1 MTATQTQTA
10 PPAGATGDGAAG
22 TAGTLDEATRAA
34 LFQYCL
40 HLGDTSLILG
50 HRLGEWC
57 GHAPVL
63 EEDIALTNV
72 ALDLIGQARLLL
84 SQAGAFEGEGRDE
97 DALAYHRDVLDFRNL
112 LIAEQPNGDFAVTI
126 ARQFLVSAWQVELFG
141 VLARSANADLAA
153 IAAKSLKEVQYHRRH
168 SGEWL
173 VRLGDG
179 TEESHR
185 RAQDALD
192 DLWIFIDEMFEG
204 GAVESTLAA
213 AGIAPDP
220 ASLRAA
226 WDETVDAVLA
236 QATLTRPEA
245 PYPRSGGRNG
255 IHSEH
260 LGYILAEM
268 QFLPRAHPDARW

>member
-1 MTATQTQTA
+1 MTATQTQTQTQTA
-10 PPAGATGDGAAG
+10 AAADEAAGAP
-22 TAGTLDEATRAA
+22 DEATRAA

-72 ALDLIGQARLLL
+72 ALDLIGQARLFLT
-84 SQAGAFEGEGRDE
+84 QAGTFEGEGRNE

-141 VLARSANADLAA
+141 ALSRSANADLAA

-179 TEESHR
+179 TAESHR

-192 DLWIFIDEMFEG
+192 DLWIFVDEMFEG
-204 GAVESTLAA
+204 GAAEATLAA

-226 WDETVDAVLA
+226 WDETVDAVLT

-245 PYPRSGGRNG
+245 PYPRSGGRDG